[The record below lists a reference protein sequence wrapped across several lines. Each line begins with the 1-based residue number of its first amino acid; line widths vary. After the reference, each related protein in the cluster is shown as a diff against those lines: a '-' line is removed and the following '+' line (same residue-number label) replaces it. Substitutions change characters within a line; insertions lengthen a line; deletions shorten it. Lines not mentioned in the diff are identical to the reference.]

1 MPCPVYLTALDPG
14 HSPLPS
20 GGSRPY
26 VRGVG
31 NGAYN
36 RVRFAAVAVAAALC
50 LFAPSAAAQQIPVR
64 GRVVDAAGAAVSQ
77 AEVVLLPDS
86 LHATTDDSGRF
97 SLGTLAD
104 GRHILRVRRLG
115 YAPAFVPF
123 ITPLSNAL
131 VVKLQPLPVTLQA
144 VVTNALSARL
154 PRVVQREEEHLG
166 VQLYGPRL
174 DSLLHRH
181 EGMTVEELL
190 PWDRAV
196 ALKLTSSRGC
206 ENAIYVD
213 GDSARAPI
221 QFYISKDEIGA
232 IEVFNSPDFLHE
244 PFLPPGTPA
253 GKCVQLILIWSKY
266 YRQQPWG
273 GN

>member
-1 MPCPVYLTALDPG
+1 MPWPAYLTVLKPGDP
-14 HSPLPS
+14 SS
-20 GGSRPY
+20 SDEPY
-26 VRGVG
+26 PYIRGAGIV
-31 NGAYN
+31 ARN
-36 RVRFAAVAVAAALC
+36 RVGIAAVTVAAVLC
-50 LFAPSAAAQQIPVR
+50 LFAQSAAAQQGPVR
-64 GRVVDAAGAAVSQ
+64 GRVVDSKDAPVPR
-77 AEVVLLPDS
+77 AEVILLPDS

-97 SLGTLAD
+97 SFGPLTD
-104 GRHILRVRRLG
+104 GKHILRVRRLG

-123 ITPLSNAL
+123 ITPLRSAL
-131 VVKLQPLPVTLQA
+131 VVRLQPLPVTLQTI
-144 VVTNALSARL
+144 VTNALSARL
-154 PRVVQREEEHLG
+154 PRVIQREEEHLG

-190 PWDRAV
+190 PWDRNV
-196 ALKLTSSRGC
+196 ALNLMSSRGC
-206 ENAIYVD
+206 ETAIYVD

-232 IEVFNSPDFLHE
+232 IEVFNSPDFVNE
-244 PFLPPGTPA
+244 PFLPPDNPA

-266 YRQQPWG
+266 YQQQPWG